1 MQFVEYL
8 EKRDASFFESIR
20 RTDIAHWAYPD
31 GYVRSH
37 YTAGYFMPT
46 AADALFKMG
55 PKVDEKKVDHGQFH
69 YKHHEKIV

>member
-20 RTDIAHWAYPD
+20 RTGIAHWAYPD

-46 AADALFKMG
+46 AAEMG